1 MARFLLDVGG
11 WSRRMARGSSPACR
25 RGAGAL
31 ICAPRPGGQRVI
43 VIGRGSVQ
51 QEECDVMGHMNVRH
65 YVARAADALDWLMLE
80 AGLPPSRGRLHVQD
94 QHLRFLR
101 EMSPG
106 TPFVIAG
113 GVLAHDARRL
123 RAVVEIRN
131 TATDAPTA
139 TLVTDLGA
147 WNDAPLPEGLRTEA
161 LSVACPDHAGPRGL
175 SFDPPRPVPDRAAA
189 RAMGLTEGYRGAIR
203 AEECDADGLARPD
216 VVIARIWD
224 GVPNL
229 RNRGTGVGI
238 REEGL
243 GSAALEYR
251 VAQFA
256 PLRAGQLLTVCSGLR
271 ALAEKTTTWTHLVH
285 DGETGA
291 VVAAAEAI
299 GVAFDLATRK
309 AVPIAPERR
318 AALQALLVPGLGL

>member
-80 AGLPPSRGRLHVQD
+80 AGLPPSRRQLYVMD

-101 EMSPG
+101 EMAPG
-106 TPFVIAG
+106 TPFTILG
-113 GVLAHDARRL
+113 GIVSVGAERL
-123 RAVVEIRN
+123 RTVVEIRN
-131 TATDAPTA
+131 SATEAPAA
-139 TLVTDLGA
+139 TLVTDLGE
-147 WNDAPLPEGLRTEA
+147 WGRPIPELPKAKA
-161 LSVACPDHAGPRGL
+161 LTVAMPHNAGPRGL
-175 SFDPPRPVPDRAAA
+175 GFDPPRPLPHRDAAH
-189 RAMGLTEGYRGAIR
+189 AMGLAEGYRGAIR
-203 AEECDADGLARPD
+203 PHECDIEGVMRPD
-216 VVIARIWD
+216 VIIARIWD

-238 REEGL
+238 REEGM

-251 VAQFA
+251 VAQFG
-256 PLRAGQLLTVCSGLR
+256 PLAAGQLLTVCSGLR

-309 AVPIAPERR
+309 AVAIAPERR

>member
-1 MARFLLDVGG
+1 
-11 WSRRMARGSSPACR
+11 
-25 RGAGAL
+25 
-31 ICAPRPGGQRVI
+31 VI

-51 QEECDVMGHMNVRH
+51 SQECDVMGHMNVRH
-65 YVARAADALDWLMLE
+65 YVARTTDALAWLMLE
-80 AGLPPSRGRLHVQD
+80 AGLPPSRGRLPVKD

-106 TPFVIAG
+106 TPFVITG

-123 RAVVEIRN
+123 RALVEIRN
-131 TATDAPTA
+131 TATDAPAA
-139 TLVTDLGA
+139 TLVTDLAPWG
-147 WNDAPLPEGLRTEA
+147 DAPMPDMPRAAALRVT
-161 LSVACPDHAGPRGL
+161 LPDHAGPRGL
-175 SFDPPRPVPDRAAA
+175 SFDPPRPLPDRAAA
-189 RAMGLTEGYRGAIR
+189 HAMGLAEGYRGAIR

-251 VAQFA
+251 VAQAA

-271 ALAEKTTTWTHLVH
+271 ALGDKTTNWTHLVH

-309 AVPIAPERR
+309 AVAIAPERR
-318 AALQALLVPGLGL
+318 AALQGLLVPGLGL